1 MSCSAERRFLALRKR
16 LDQLGYRESL
26 GTESL
31 ALVDRLFSDLV
42 HTTESL
48 RNAKLSLAKTE
59 KESRNVDAVLGPY
72 RTDNA
77 RLVRENNE
85 LHLDLLKLREEKD
98 RLARELKGC
107 TRKLEHETTDLKF
120 LNNQY
125 VQKVRALERENAVKS
140 ERIQQLQE
148 RNMQAVVQT
157 PGGKKRTIP
166 FRRQRMQIDE
176 LLPPSSGPSAVVSQ
190 PDDPYIADLL
200 QVADDRIHELQ
211 QDLTRLKLELD
222 RAQEGIKHLNTQVA
236 ERDREI
242 ERLGRVLHG
251 GRPHDV
257 ISLEAQNIS
266 NEKLIAHLN
275 LQMEYLQEANG
286 VLKQQLQE
294 RQQSASSQVAHLS
307 ARNQELCQEL
317 SHIDQLAEQLQ
328 KDKDL
333 VLVTADQELQEAK
346 QEIERQ
352 HRQIEH
358 LEKVV
363 GQLRTSRVENEHK
376 TQELRSQLADVSE
389 QKEDMEGLLNF
400 LEEEK
405 RRLQGK
411 VEKMMDSEKELVLEL
426 ERMRAHFGVC
436 GKDRSPSRLD
446 AFVRS
451 LEDDRDFYKLEA
463 ERLCRAGHGTWARSP
478 RRGKDGG
485 SAELEQA
492 VQEKKELQN
501 VLLDVEKQMQE
512 IQAKVRALTAERDM
526 LRMQQQQA
534 QEELLQL
541 QRDMPSSQVA
551 EKDRGVEDLQKAAM
565 ERDALRERLK
575 AALSAREEDER
586 RIHTL
591 EETLQ
596 TLEAERTELRAQ
608 VSLLTKSSLAL
619 EEELRARAS
628 ASERAAEE
636 AAQQRAETS
645 ALRLL
650 QEQMEQ
656 SLSDCQHQVSVKK
669 NELLAAQQQIE
680 KQEKKIAELS
690 RHSFEH
696 GDEMAVLQKTVSALD
711 REKDALQEQV
721 DQKTEKIAG
730 LLEELSSKEK
740 SLAHVRS
747 TIADMENSLQLLQGA
762 LSGRER
768 EINSLRQQLDV
779 AQEELA
785 AMGQEREL
793 TLRENRRLQDDLAT
807 MTRENQAVHV
817 ELEQAMRDQ
826 DDLKMRVHSYIAEV
840 ARVENMMALKEQ
852 ENRDL
857 LEQFRSAHLQA
868 EDRELKLQQVE
879 GTNSSIRLELLTA
892 DTERR
897 HLRERVSHLEREI
910 EEHMNAQQAY
920 EQQASSLTKSM
931 AHLEAELRAAQ
942 AEKVDVLT
950 DLAAVRE
957 LCVKLDSS
965 KEVMGRQLTSK
976 SMELE
981 RVMAELEDVRSE
993 AELLKQQLSSER
1005 LALKNLETLLSA
1017 VRQKEFQS
1025 HVSVSEKEGEL
1036 KALKERLALADTMT
1050 AGHVREVSQLRG
1062 KLSQLQTEMDVLK
1075 RQLTSERFERERALQ
1090 EMRRQ
1095 GLSFSSIR
1103 SSSPSPCPP
1112 SPEHSLDNKL

>member
-222 RAQEGIKHLNTQVA
+222 RVA

-346 QEIERQ
+346 QEIERTTVLLSPMQ
-352 HRQIEH
+352 
-358 LEKVV
+358 
-363 GQLRTSRVENEHK
+363 SRVENEHK

-405 RRLQGK
+405 RRLAVTNLLFCGA
-411 VEKMMDSEKELVLEL
+411 EKELVLEL

-478 RRGKDGG
+478 RRGKVGN
-485 SAELEQA
+485 LLKC
-492 VQEKKELQN
+492 EKKELQN

-575 AALSAREEDER
+575 V
-586 RIHTL
+586 L
-591 EETLQ
+591 EPPPCLPACLPDSQLCPLVYCSEHNMSCCHVLQ
-596 TLEAERTELRAQ
+596 LEAERTELRAQ

-645 ALRLL
+645 ALRS
-650 QEQMEQ
+650 EQMEQ

-1075 RQLTSERFERERALQ
+1075 RQLTSERFERWCLNLLTRL
-1090 EMRRQ
+1090 
-1095 GLSFSSIR
+1095 GLSHVAS
-1103 SSSPSPCPP
+1103 
-1112 SPEHSLDNKL
+1112 

>member
-346 QEIERQ
+346 QEIERTTVLLSPMQ
-352 HRQIEH
+352 
-358 LEKVV
+358 
-363 GQLRTSRVENEHK
+363 SRVENEHK

-463 ERLCRAGHGTWARSP
+463 ERLCRAGMRTHILLQQ
-478 RRGKDGG
+478 DGG

-575 AALSAREEDER
+575 V
-586 RIHTL
+586 L
-591 EETLQ
+591 EPPPCLPACLPDSQ
-596 TLEAERTELRAQ
+596 LCPLVYCSGCPAGCSP
-608 VSLLTKSSLAL
+608 VSC
-619 EEELRARAS
+619 
-628 ASERAAEE
+628 
-636 AAQQRAETS
+636 
-645 ALRLL
+645 RLL

-680 KQEKKIAELS
+680 KQEKKIELRLEQS
-690 RHSFEH
+690 S
-696 GDEMAVLQKTVSALD
+696 DMAVLQKTVSALD

-1075 RQLTSERFERERALQ
+1075 RQLTSERFERI
-1090 EMRRQ
+1090 
-1095 GLSFSSIR
+1095 LSLLLSIGFYFQ
-1103 SSSPSPCPP
+1103 
-1112 SPEHSLDNKL
+1112 L

>member
-363 GQLRTSRVENEHK
+363 GQLQNEHK

-405 RRLQGK
+405 RRLAVTNLLFCGA
-411 VEKMMDSEKELVLEL
+411 EKELVLEL

-478 RRGKDGG
+478 RRGKVGN
-485 SAELEQA
+485 LLKC
-492 VQEKKELQN
+492 EKKELQN

-575 AALSAREEDER
+575 VLEPPPCLPACLPDSQLCPLVYCSGCPAGCSSRVQMCWWSELPGAGRT
-586 RIHTL
+586 TL
-591 EETLQ
+591 TVMPL
-596 TLEAERTELRAQ
+596 
-608 VSLLTKSSLAL
+608 
-619 EEELRARAS
+619 
-628 ASERAAEE
+628 
-636 AAQQRAETS
+636 
-645 ALRLL
+645 
-650 QEQMEQ
+650 
-656 SLSDCQHQVSVKK
+656 CP
-669 NELLAAQQQIE
+669 
-680 KQEKKIAELS
+680 AELS

-1075 RQLTSERFERERALQ
+1075 RQLTSERKIPNHVFAT
-1090 EMRRQ
+1090 
-1095 GLSFSSIR
+1095 LS
-1103 SSSPSPCPP
+1103 
-1112 SPEHSLDNKL
+1112 

>member
-1 MSCSAERRFLALRKR
+1 LTMSCSAERRFLALRKR

-363 GQLRTSRVENEHK
+363 GQLRTVR

-478 RRGKDGG
+478 RRGKVGNLLKCDGG

-807 MTRENQAVHV
+807 MTRENQ
-817 ELEQAMRDQ
+817 
-826 DDLKMRVHSYIAEV
+826 
-840 ARVENMMALKEQ
+840 EQ

-1075 RQLTSERFERERALQ
+1075 RQLTSERFER
-1090 EMRRQ
+1090 
-1095 GLSFSSIR
+1095 
-1103 SSSPSPCPP
+1103 
-1112 SPEHSLDNKL
+1112 

>member
-346 QEIERQ
+346 PVR
-352 HRQIEH
+352 
-358 LEKVV
+358 VT
-363 GQLRTSRVENEHK
+363 RTTVLLSPMQSRVENEHK

-478 RRGKDGG
+478 RRGKVGNLLKCMRTHILLQQDGG

-596 TLEAERTELRAQ
+596 TVRLHRMLMGTMACEHMNALEAERTELRAQ

-645 ALRLL
+645 ALRSVCPPPLRLL

-680 KQEKKIAELS
+680 KQEKKIVMPLCPAELS

-730 LLEELSSKEK
+730 LLEELSSKVMSRACGSVRGNPWRDKAHACVCCSQEK

-793 TLRENRRLQDDLAT
+793 T
-807 MTRENQAVHV
+807 
-817 ELEQAMRDQ
+817 
-826 DDLKMRVHSYIAEV
+826 VHSYIAEV

-910 EEHMNAQQAY
+910 EEGDLIKNQQ
-920 EQQASSLTKSM
+920 T
-931 AHLEAELRAAQ
+931 H
-942 AEKVDVLT
+942 
-950 DLAAVRE
+950 
-957 LCVKLDSS
+957 
-965 KEVMGRQLTSK
+965 
-976 SMELE
+976 
-981 RVMAELEDVRSE
+981 
-993 AELLKQQLSSER
+993 
-1005 LALKNLETLLSA
+1005 
-1017 VRQKEFQS
+1017 
-1025 HVSVSEKEGEL
+1025 
-1036 KALKERLALADTMT
+1036 
-1050 AGHVREVSQLRG
+1050 
-1062 KLSQLQTEMDVLK
+1062 
-1075 RQLTSERFERERALQ
+1075 
-1090 EMRRQ
+1090 
-1095 GLSFSSIR
+1095 
-1103 SSSPSPCPP
+1103 
-1112 SPEHSLDNKL
+1112 